1 MARYINIDNI
11 PDIIL
16 DGKVINPKLDLPNN
30 NVTVR
35 DILECTHEEDVVE
48 RSEYQKLKEE
58 NTELVIITDNFLH
71 LNEVLRKE
79 NSRLHEKIDKAIK
92 EIIEYRDDKNNDFD
106 PYEVEVINAVLEII
120 KKNIKEWKRVK

>member
-48 RSEYQKLKEE
+48 RSEY
-58 NTELVIITDNFLH
+58 
-71 LNEVLRKE
+71 
-79 NSRLHEKIDKAIK
+79 EKIKLERDISTQQIHDLGNSVSNAIE
-92 EIIEYRDDKNNDFD
+92 EIIQAKDSHYPSYTSNG
-106 PYEVEVINAVLEII
+106 LELALKIL
-120 KKNIKEWKRVK
+120 KRNIGE